1 MTTFKAL
8 ATTLFVTSLLAGC
21 AATDPYTP
29 ESDKDF
35 IYDNDMSFAMN
46 VIDGSLGFH
55 NGLRDANR
63 PVDADTSPGAMDY
76 LADGVIGFG
85 GGGGFGGAFL
95 SMLGTNQ
102 GNAPLHTYYE
112 IVYYPVESRSKE
124 NIKSAIDKIEN
135 ELIAVALET
144 RELDYVRTEI
154 NDKHARKVKFSGK
167 SCEVYISNWKDRG
180 FKMNDDGT
188 CDFMWYQAPKLLKFS
203 DQAPNGS
210 KGLFA
215 VIGLERFFAATY
227 LTLELDE
234 KYYSFSP
241 VMRGRT
247 KFPFVSNGKKVHLF
261 IKPNKEETQSYL
273 TIEGLTNIDPWIS
286 KHYQGNSA
294 L

>member
-102 GNAPLHTYYE
+102 GNAPLNTYYGL
-112 IVYYPVESRSKE
+112 VYYPVETKSKE
-124 NIKSAIDKIEN
+124 SIQEVFGKIEK
-135 ELIAVALET
+135 ELIDVAISSRYLQYISSSLT
-144 RELDYVRTEI
+144 SDGKRT
-154 NDKHARKVKFSGK
+154 HTFSGG
-167 SCEVYISNWKDRG
+167 SCDTQNKLFDRETTDSCN
-180 FKMNDDGT
+180 FIHHNP
-188 CDFMWYQAPKLLKFS
+188 PKLLKYS
-203 DQAPNGS
+203 TTTPTGE

-215 VIGLERFFAATY
+215 VIGIEKFYTATY
-227 LTLELDE
+227 LSLDLDK
-234 KYYSFSP
+234 KYYVFSP
-241 VMRGRT
+241 VISKRT
-247 KFPFVSNGKKVHLF
+247 KFPFVSNANKVHLF
-261 IKPNKEETQSYL
+261 IKPNNGQESYL
-273 TIEGLTNIDPWIS
+273 TIEGLKSIDPWVN
-286 KHYQGNSA
+286 KHYQSNKNQ
-294 L
+294 

>member
-102 GNAPLHTYYE
+102 GNAPLNTYYGL
-112 IVYYPVESRSKE
+112 VYYPVETKSKE
-124 NIKSAIDKIEN
+124 KIQEVFDKIDQE
-135 ELIAVALET
+135 IIDSALKNRDLT
-144 RELDYVRTEI
+144 FVKTSILDSGLKAHT
-154 NDKHARKVKFSGK
+154 FSGNSCDVENALFDFEK
-167 SCEVYISNWKDRG
+167 SDSCRFIHYKPA
-180 FKMNDDGT
+180 T
-188 CDFMWYQAPKLLKFS
+188 LLKYS
-203 DQAPNGS
+203 TTTPSGE

-215 VIGLERFFAATY
+215 VIGIENFYTGTY
-227 LTLELDE
+227 LSLDLDE
-234 KYYSFSP
+234 KYYVFSP
-241 VMRGRT
+241 VISKRT
-247 KFPFVSNGKKVHLF
+247 KFPFVSNANKVHLF
-261 IKPNKEETQSYL
+261 IKPNNDQESYL
-273 TIEGLTNIDPWIS
+273 TIEGLKSIDPWVN
-286 KHYQGNSA
+286 KHYQSNKNQ
-294 L
+294 